1 MDGRENFDN
10 RGEEW
15 FPLKN
20 AILVVKIQ
28 DDEGVEDHDKAGS
41 VKKMPTQF
49 DIYVLSLRKRFLTTF
64 NNQIGGFY
72 NKSFY
77 WGDTDSMYIHKK
89 YRESLVDNGYVGKA
103 LGLGK
108 NDYGNSG
115 MFYAWFLAP
124 EI

>member
-1 MDGRENFDN
+1 MDGRESFDD

-20 AILVVKIQ
+20 ANLVVKIQ

-49 DIYVLSLRKRFLTTF
+49 DIHVLSLRKRFSTTF
-64 NNQIGGFY
+64 INQIGGFH

-77 WGDTDSMYIHKK
+77 
-89 YRESLVDNGYVGKA
+89 
-103 LGLGK
+103 
-108 NDYGNSG
+108 
-115 MFYAWFLAP
+115 
-124 EI
+124 